1 MGGVVGRV
9 VAVDDGMRERLP
21 EGPPQGGLVV
31 GMDSLFI
38 QAVVGEG
45 EVGAC
50 FGGIDAGAGPAR
62 AASAADTEL
71 YAKFYPRLYGYA
83 RRLAD
88 PAMAEDIVQEVF
100 LRVLKY
106 KNGNVQALPL
116 QFLITMTKNVAL
128 RMLSSRRRELGV
140 VAESASRPV
149 PGRDS
154 EEALGSNLSELLER
168 LPERQR
174 EAIVLTAA
182 HGLSEHQAGLAMN
195 SSRSAVSARRRTGIE
210 HLRRVGCGRLE
221 GSSVAGR
228 GAGRATEPERV
239 ARYMN

>member
-1 MGGVVGRV
+1 M
-9 VAVDDGMRERLP
+9 
-21 EGPPQGGLVV
+21 
-31 GMDSLFI
+31 GMDGLFI
-38 QAVVGEG
+38 QAVVGDG
-45 EVGAC
+45 ELDTC
-50 FGGIDAGAGPAR
+50 FGVTDAGAGAAR

-140 VAESASRPV
+140 VAESANRPV
-149 PGRDS
+149 PGRDA
-154 EEALGSNLSELLER
+154 EDALGGVLPELLER

-210 HLRRVGCGRLE
+210 HLRRVGCGRLDA
-221 GSSVAGR
+221 SAAPGR
-228 GAGRATEPERV
+228 GAGRTAEP
-239 ARYMN
+239 ARHMN